1 MANLENGSEPF
12 DIFEKPKNGSRQWVF
27 TVFTPQMPRHLAG
40 FMTYCVFQRERC
52 PFTGRLHW
60 QCYAQFSQNVKF
72 THIQKWV
79 GVMCHCEP
87 SIMSNARAARN
98 YCMKLKTRVEG
109 TEPTEMGEF
118 RGRGSNAAN
127 SEQVRTRTIQ
137 VLNHAEQI
145 ELNRANI
152 LPGEERIWQQI
163 EANVPWHVNVTEW
176 TLPVGIPS
184 MVHIN
189 GVHDIVESTNYDTR
203 VANGDRIN
211 ADDIL
216 EELRARIRDA

>member
-27 TVFTPQMPRHLAG
+27 TVFSPEMPRHLAG

-79 GVMCHCEP
+79 GVKCHCEP

-98 YCMKLKTRVEG
+98 YCMKLNTREEG

-118 RGRGSNAAN
+118 RGRGQEKAN
-127 SEQVRTRTIQ
+127 SEQVRTRTMQ

-152 LPGEERIWQQI
+152 LPGEEYIWQLI
-163 EANVPWHVNVTEW
+163 ETNVPWRGVFTEEH
-176 TLPVGIPS
+176 PKEEGPS
-184 MVHIN
+184 DILLN
-189 GVHDIVESTNYDTR
+189 GVRDDVTSQNYDKR
-203 VANGDRIN
+203 MLNGDRIN

>member
-27 TVFTPQMPRHLAG
+27 TVFSPEMPRHLAG

-52 PFTGRLHW
+52 PFTGQLHW

-79 GVMCHCEP
+79 GVKCHCEP

-98 YCMKLKTRVEG
+98 YCMKLNTRIEG

-118 RGRGSNAAN
+118 RGRGQEKAN
-127 SEQVRTRTIQ
+127 SEQVRTRTMQ

-152 LPGEERIWQQI
+152 TPGEEMVWNMI
-163 EANVPWHVNVTEW
+163 NNHVEW
-176 TLPVGIPS
+176 EPS
-184 MVHIN
+184 DVLLN
-189 GVHDIVESTNYDTR
+189 EVHDDEALQNYDSR
-203 VANGDRIN
+203 MSNDDRIN
-211 ADDIL
+211 PDEIL
-216 EELRARIRDA
+216 ENILQRIRD